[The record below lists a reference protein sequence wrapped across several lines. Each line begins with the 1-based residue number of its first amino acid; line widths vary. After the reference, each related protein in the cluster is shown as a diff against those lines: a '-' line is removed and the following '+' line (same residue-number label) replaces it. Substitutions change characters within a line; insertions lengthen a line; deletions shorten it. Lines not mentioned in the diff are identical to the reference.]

1 MSHVYDLPIVT
12 ALIYLAAAITPAA
25 VLLRFIYQNDKIE
38 KEPARLLVSLLFG
51 GVLAALAAMVLEWIG
66 EDLLIPSLPISEGTA
81 SAAIADAILVGISE
95 EGAKFYFLKRRSWN
109 QPAFNY
115 RFDGVVYAVFV
126 SLGFAA
132 FENILY
138 IAQYGLSIAL
148 SRALL
153 AIPAHLSFGVF
164 LGSYY
169 GRAKVCDVYGD
180 DVGRSRNLLAGFVSA
195 AGLHAFYD
203 GCIMVNTSLST
214 AVFAIFVIALFCYVY
229 REVKKESQE
238 DLAI

>member
-81 SAAIADAILVGISE
+81 SAAIADAVLVGISE

-180 DVGRSRNLLAGFVSA
+180 DAGRSRNLLAGFVSA

-214 AVFAIFVIALFCYVY
+214 AVFAIFVIVLFCYVY

>member
-1 MSHVYDLPIVT
+1 M
-12 ALIYLAAAITPAA
+12 
-25 VLLRFIYQNDKIE
+25 
-38 KEPARLLVSLLFG
+38 
-51 GVLAALAAMVLEWIG
+51 
-66 EDLLIPSLPISEGTA
+66 
-81 SAAIADAILVGISE
+81 
-95 EGAKFYFLKRRSWN
+95 
-109 QPAFNY
+109 
-115 RFDGVVYAVFV
+115 
-126 SLGFAA
+126 
-132 FENILY
+132 
-138 IAQYGLSIAL
+138 
-148 SRALL
+148 
-153 AIPAHLSFGVF
+153 SFGVF

>member
-1 MSHVYDLPIVT
+1 MSHVYDLPLVT
-12 ALIYLAAAITPAA
+12 SLIYLAAAIAPAA
-25 VLLRFIYQNDKIE
+25 FLLRFIYQNDTIE
-38 KEPARLLVSLLFG
+38 KEPGRLLVSLLFG

-66 EDLLIPSLPISEGTA
+66 EDLLIPSLPIREGTA

-95 EGAKFYFLKRRSWN
+95 EGAKLYFLKRRSWN

-132 FENILY
+132 FENVIY
-138 IAQYGLSIAL
+138 VSQYGLSIAL

-153 AIPAHLSFGVF
+153 AIPAHLSFGVA

-180 DVGRSRNLLAGFVSA
+180 DAGTKFNLLHGFLSA
-195 AGLHAFYD
+195 ASLHAFYD
-203 GCIMVNTSLST
+203 GCIMVNTGFST
-214 AVFAIFVIALFCYVY
+214 LLFAVFVIVLFLSVY
-229 REVKKESQE
+229 RRVKKESQQ
-238 DLAI
+238 DYAI